1 MAMGLLGGMTDYS
14 HQSFQ
19 DILED
24 LKKEKEETLSFSK
37 EILKDVGVSKKTHI
51 GMMLF
56 LLISEALWIMQ

>member
-1 MAMGLLGGMTDYS
+1 MAIGLLGGMTDYS

-24 LKKEKEETLSFSK
+24 LKKEKEETLSFSNK
-37 EILKDVGVSKKTHI
+37 MLKDVGVSKTHI

>member
-19 DILED
+19 GILED

-37 EILKDVGVSKKTHI
+37 EILEDVGASKKSHI
-51 GMMLF
+51 RIMLF
-56 LLISEALWIMQ
+56 LLIFEALWIMQ